1 MMRIIGLTGGIGSGK
16 STVAQFLRGTGIPV
30 IDADK
35 TGHELLADNEA
46 IRWAVVEAFGPEI
59 IENGEVSREKLASR
73 IFSDEAARSRLND
86 ILHPAIIQQ
95 VTLRC
100 AEEFQRGRS
109 VVVVEA
115 ALIGEEEQRESW
127 LSGLILVLSA
137 TEERVKRLV
146 AYRNMK
152 ESEARER
159 IASQASPDKKIPLAD
174 WLVYNDGNLENL
186 KCQVTSLA
194 DELHALKDVPPCADE
209 KRDS

>member
-1 MMRIIGLTGGIGSGK
+1 MRIIGLTGGIGSGK
-16 STVAQFLRGTGIPV
+16 STVAQFLRETGIPV

-35 TGHELLADNEA
+35 TGHKLLADNEL
-46 IRWAVVEAFGPEI
+46 IRRAVVEAFGTEI
-59 IENGEVSREKLASR
+59 TLNGEISRDKLAAL
-73 IFSDEAARSRLND
+73 IFSDESARHRLNG

-115 ALIGEEEQRESW
+115 ALIGEEEQREPW
-127 LSGLILVLSA
+127 LSGLILVLTA

-146 AYRNMK
+146 RDRKMK

-159 IASQASPDKKIPLAD
+159 IDSQTSPEKKVPLAD
-174 WLVYNDGNLENL
+174 WVLYNDGNLESL
-186 KCQVTSLA
+186 KNQAAALA
-194 DELHALKDVPPCADE
+194 KELFRLEEDVSGAGG

>member
-1 MMRIIGLTGGIGSGK
+1 MRIIGLTGGIGSGK
-16 STVAQFLRGTGIPV
+16 STVAQFLRETGVPV

-35 TGHELLADNEA
+35 TGHELLADNEL
-46 IRWAVVEAFGPEI
+46 IRRAVVEAFGTEI
-59 IENGEVSREKLASR
+59 TVNGEISRDKLAAL
-73 IFSDEAARSRLND
+73 IFSDESARYRLNG

-115 ALIGEEEQRESW
+115 ALIGEEEQREPW
-127 LSGLILVLSA
+127 LSGLILVFTA

-146 AYRNMK
+146 RDRNMK

-159 IASQASPDKKIPLAD
+159 IASQTSPEKKIPLAD
-174 WLVYNDGNLENL
+174 WVLYNDGYLESL
-186 KCQVTSLA
+186 KNQAAALA
-194 DELHALKDVPPCADE
+194 KELIRLEEDVSGAGG